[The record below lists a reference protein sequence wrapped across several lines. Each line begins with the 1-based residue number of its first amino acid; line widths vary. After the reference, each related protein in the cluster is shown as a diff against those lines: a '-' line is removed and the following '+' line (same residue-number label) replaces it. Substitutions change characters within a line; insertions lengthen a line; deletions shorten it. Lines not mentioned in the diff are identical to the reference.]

1 MATIGTHYIK
11 SALGGAIAKGLDP
24 KVLLKEARIPEKPLR
39 DPKAR
44 IHVDLV
50 AKLYDGIAKAL
61 NDEFMGFTERPCKV
75 GTFALMADW
84 VSSAHTL
91 EELLTRGIRFY
102 NQITDELQ
110 MSLVYEGDHVYLTT
124 VFRRP
129 ELDFEHFYIEYWHVI
144 WHRFAS
150 WYIGKPIKLLAA
162 YINYTPIE
170 ADEFRLLFRCPTYL
184 KSKFNR
190 LVFHR
195 SYLGQPL
202 VRSQRELQVF
212 LRRAPIDLLTIPGE
226 DTSLTA
232 RINQMLTPPPN
243 QVIELPNS
251 SVIAQRLGMS
261 EQTLRRKLSAEGIS
275 YQQIKDNLRSDLA
288 SKLLGNR
295 NLTIA
300 AIAKLLDFSE
310 PRAFTRAFKQW
321 QGQTPKEYRAAK
333 QAAALN
339 PSSRPAASS

>member
-1 MATIGTHYIK
+1 MATIGVHYIK
-11 SALGGAIAKGLDP
+11 SALGGAAAKGLDT
-24 KVLLKEARIPEKPLR
+24 KALLRQARIPEKPLK

-50 AKLYDGIAKAL
+50 AKLYGDISRAM
-61 NDEFMGFTERPCKV
+61 NDEFMGFTEHPCKH

-84 VSSAHTL
+84 VSTAETL
-91 EELLTRGIRFY
+91 EELLQKGIRFY

-110 MSLVYEGDHVYLTT
+110 MSLEYEGDHVYLTT

-150 WYIGKPIKLLAA
+150 WYIGKPIKLLGT
-162 YINYTPIE
+162 YINYTPLD
-170 ADEFRLLFRCPTYL
+170 ANEFRVLYRCPTYL
-184 KSKFNR
+184 KSKVNR

-195 SYLGQPL
+195 HYLNQPL
-202 VRSQRELQVF
+202 VKSQRELQVF

-232 RINQMLTPPPN
+232 RINQMLQPRPN
-243 QVIELPNS
+243 TILKLPKS
-251 SVIAQRLGMS
+251 QEIAEQLDIS
-261 EQTLRRKLSAEGIS
+261 EQTLRRKLNAEGTS

-288 SKLLGNR
+288 NKLLANR
-295 NLTIA
+295 SLNIA
-300 AIAKLLDFSE
+300 EVARLLDFSE

-321 QGQTPKEYRAAK
+321 SGQTPRAFRSER
-333 QAAALN
+333 Q
-339 PSSRPAASS
+339 SRSKTLS

>member
-11 SALGGAIAKGLDP
+11 SAMGGAIAKGLDP
-24 KVLLKEARIPEKPLR
+24 KALLRQARIPEKPLR

-50 AKLYDGIAKAL
+50 AKLYDGIGVAL
-61 NDEFMGFTERPCKV
+61 NDEFMGFTEHPVKV
-75 GTFALMADW
+75 GTFALMAEW
-84 VSSAHTL
+84 VSSSETL
-91 EELLTRGIRFY
+91 EELLQKGIRFY

-110 MSLVYEGDHVYLTT
+110 MSLEYEGEHVYLTT

-162 YINYTPIE
+162 YINYTPLE
-170 ADEFRLLFRCPTYL
+170 AEEFRLLFRCPTHL
-184 KSKFNR
+184 KSKYNR

-195 SYLGQPL
+195 NYLQQPL
-202 VRSQRELQVF
+202 IKSQRELQVF

-232 RINQMLTPPPN
+232 RINQILAPKPN
-243 QVIELPNS
+243 AVLALPNS
-251 SVIAQRLGMS
+251 SEIAQRLSIS
-261 EQTLRRKLSAEGIS
+261 EQTMRRKLSAEGTS
-275 YQQIKDNLRSDLA
+275 YQQIKDNLRCDFA
-288 SKLLGNR
+288 TKLLSNR
-295 NLTIA
+295 SLSISEVA
-300 AIAKLLDFSE
+300 RQLDFSE
-310 PRAFTRAFKQW
+310 PRAFTRAFKHW
-321 QGQTPKEYRAAK
+321 QGVTPKAYRTERLARG
-333 QAAALN
+333 
-339 PSSRPAASS
+339 SSYR